1 MGIYGKARNEVKE
14 CESLILLGEVSL
26 ENSNFKQAVED
37 LQTCLAKRLKTLPA
51 DSRSIAETH
60 YQLGVAQAH
69 CEDFVN
75 AEKSLKAAI
84 SVLDKRVVNLKK
96 LEELDTLCYDIKER
110 MNDHKDMQK
119 GVYKQDKDFVSV
131 FKSAHDGIAATE
143 IGVKTT
149 AGAIA

>member
-1 MGIYGKARNEVKE
+1 MRCVP
-14 CESLILLGEVSL
+14 SLFLH
-26 ENSNFKQAVED
+26 
-37 LQTCLAKRLKTLPA
+37 
-51 DSRSIAETH
+51 RSIAETH

-69 CEDFVN
+69 CEDFAN

-84 SVLDKRVVNLKK
+84 AVLDTRVVNLKK
-96 LEELDTLCYDIKER
+96 MEVSENIKKELAELTVLCNDIKER

-143 IGVKTT
+143 IGIKST
-149 AGAIA
+149 AGGIA

>member
-1 MGIYGKARNEVKE
+1 MSSGFI
-14 CESLILLGEVSL
+14 
-26 ENSNFKQAVED
+26 
-37 LQTCLAKRLKTLPA
+37 
-51 DSRSIAETH
+51 SRSIAETH

-96 LEELDTLCYDIKER
+96 MEVSENIKKELAELDTLCYDIKER

-131 FKSAHDGIAATE
+131 FKSKFPLISLIELKLNISFARC
-143 IGVKTT
+143 
-149 AGAIA
+149 

>member
-1 MGIYGKARNEVKE
+1 MSSGFI
-14 CESLILLGEVSL
+14 
-26 ENSNFKQAVED
+26 
-37 LQTCLAKRLKTLPA
+37 
-51 DSRSIAETH
+51 SRSIAETH

-96 LEELDTLCYDIKER
+96 MEVSENIKKELAELDTLCYDIKER

-131 FKSAHDGIAATE
+131 FKSKFLLISLIELKLNISLARC
-143 IGVKTT
+143 
-149 AGAIA
+149 

>member
-1 MGIYGKARNEVKE
+1 MSSGFI
-14 CESLILLGEVSL
+14 
-26 ENSNFKQAVED
+26 
-37 LQTCLAKRLKTLPA
+37 
-51 DSRSIAETH
+51 SRSIAETH

-96 LEELDTLCYDIKER
+96 MEVSENIKKELAELDTLCYDIKER

-131 FKSAHDGIAATE
+131 FKSKFLLISLIEPKLNISHRQVLMMVLSPPRLVSRPLLGQLPR
-143 IGVKTT
+143 GCSCMH
-149 AGAIA
+149 